1 MKTFN
6 FNANKNHGANKFII
20 KYEIK
25 GNSEERVRSIPVN
38 A

>member
-6 FNANKNHGANKFII
+6 FDASKEGGDNRFII

-25 GNSEERVRSIPVN
+25 GNSEERVRSIPVHT
-38 A
+38 